1 MRLAR
6 CLLIPFMPA
15 ATIPSLPDPKSVSSQ
30 WVAIP
35 VTAAGVPPTTLRAWW
50 SRPVRSPWR
59 GAVLVLPEVFG
70 VNGWVRSVADR
81 LAGQGFAALAIPVF
95 ARTAPDL
102 ELGYDDQGLTLGRE
116 HRDRVTASSFLA
128 DAAAAVDW
136 LQLSLQAE
144 GLVDQPMGCVGFC
157 FGGHLAL
164 LAATLPAIGA
174 TCSFYGARVSS
185 HRPGGGAPTLE
196 VLPTIPGR
204 LCCFVGAA
212 DPLIPAAEVEAI
224 RVAMTAANAGIDPQQ
239 PQARHR
245 LWIEP
250 QAGHGYLCEARAD
263 FLPEAAA
270 RAWEAMLQLFGSGL
284 GGA

>member
-1 MRLAR
+1 MR
-6 CLLIPFMPA
+6 
-15 ATIPSLPDPKSVSSQ
+15 SQ

-35 VTAAGVPPTTLRAWW
+35 VAAAAVPPTTLRAWW

-81 LAGQGFAALAIPVF
+81 LAGQGYEALAIPVF

-102 ELGYDDQGLTLGRE
+102 ELGYDDQGLSLGRE
-116 HRDRVTASSFLA
+116 HRDQVTASAFLA
-128 DAAAAVDW
+128 DATAAVHW
-136 LQLSLQAE
+136 LQQSLKAE
-144 GLVDQPMGCVGFC
+144 GLADHPLGCVGFC

-185 HRPGGGAPTLE
+185 TRPGGGAPTLE
-196 VLPTIPGR
+196 VLSEIPGR

-212 DPLIPAAEVEAI
+212 DPLIPAEEVQAI
-224 RVAMTAANAGIDPQQ
+224 RSAMTAANAGIDPQQ

-250 QAGHGYLCEARAD
+250 LAGHGYLCEARAD
-263 FLPEAAA
+263 FRPAEAA
-270 RAWEAMLQLFGSGL
+270 RAWEAMLQVFSASLSGD
-284 GGA
+284 